1 MLSTAYDLPVRVFL
15 PVLALVAAAV
25 AGGAPAA
32 STLPQIRT
40 PSGNIGCYY
49 ASKEQG
55 IPANL
60 RCDIRT
66 GLKPKPPRP
75 KKCVDLEWGD
85 SYELQ
90 LTGRTAITCHGD
102 TAIDPRAP
110 VLRYGKTWRR
120 GGFTC
125 KSLRIGL
132 RCHNP
137 RGRGFFMSKQH
148 SYRF

>member
-1 MLSTAYDLPVRVFL
+1 MRRFVPIL
-15 PVLALVAAAV
+15 LVPLVVAVTQASAARTV
-25 AGGAPAA
+25 IAGF
-32 STLPQIRT
+32 RT
-40 PSGNIGCYY
+40 PSGNIGCVFTNDFGPTY
-49 ASKEQG
+49 
-55 IPANL
+55 L
-60 RCDIRT
+60 RCDIRSR
-66 GLKPKPPRP
+66 LKPTPPKP
-75 KKCVDLEWGD
+75 KNCVDLEWGD

-90 LTGRTAITCHGD
+90 LTGRAAITCHGD

-137 RGRGFFMSKQH
+137 RGHGFFMSKQH